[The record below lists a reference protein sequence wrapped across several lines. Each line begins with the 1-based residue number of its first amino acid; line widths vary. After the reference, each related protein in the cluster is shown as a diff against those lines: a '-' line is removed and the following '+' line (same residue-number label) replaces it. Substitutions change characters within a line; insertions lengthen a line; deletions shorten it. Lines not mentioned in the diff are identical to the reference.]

1 MGEGQ
6 ERVPVEA
13 NTWRGPMAYPG
24 FAREEREGKACLS
37 LRKLQMGG
45 PTGKGYDTSMKNMRS
60 F

>member
-37 LRKLQMGG
+37 LRKLHM
-45 PTGKGYDTSMKNMRS
+45 
-60 F
+60 